1 MKPSI
6 LLSLLGAGACMVL
19 ASCESVSD
27 PQQTIRQ
34 RNSGY
39 SLDDPPS
46 GQTRYQTD
54 PAGYNSSSP
63 TTTVESSDPSQMPM
77 DSGVATTPAPGVTD
91 PTTPDAPPSPPVPPP
106 PTSTPPPA
114 PAAASSGPPTYGKMV
129 PGRPGF
135 VYPPGVEAKP
145 ENMVDVRDFTPGQ
158 KVRDPRTGK
167 IFLVP

>member
-1 MKPSI
+1 MKTSI
-6 LLSLLGAGACMVL
+6 LLPLLSAGACLVL
-19 ASCESVSD
+19 ASCETTSS
-27 PQQTIRQ
+27 QETIRQ

-46 GQTRYQTD
+46 GQARYQTS
-54 PAGYNSSSP
+54 PVTQTGAP
-63 TTTVESSDPSQMPM
+63 TTTVESSDPNMQPTESTVTSST
-77 DSGVATTPAPGVTD
+77 DVTPPS
-91 PTTPDAPPSPPVPPP
+91 TPDTPPAPPSPPVPPP
-106 PTSTPPPA
+106 PGPT
-114 PAAASSGPPTYGKMV
+114 PAAHTGAGAGGPPTYGKMV